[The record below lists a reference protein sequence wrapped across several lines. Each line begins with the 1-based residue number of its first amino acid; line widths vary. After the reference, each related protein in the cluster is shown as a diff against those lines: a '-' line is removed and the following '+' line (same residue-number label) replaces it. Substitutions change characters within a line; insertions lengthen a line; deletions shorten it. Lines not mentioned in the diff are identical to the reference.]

1 VRKAD
6 RSRNSHRSEAEDA
19 APVSRAVADVAVVSL
34 AAGDAAAVAG
44 VAVVDVAVVDGVR
57 RLRAKPDKKF
67 VDGQAA
73 IPSW

>member
-1 VRKAD
+1 VV
-6 RSRNSHRSEAEDA
+6 A
-19 APVSRAVADVAVVSL
+19 AGVEVAVAAVV
-34 AAGDAAAVAG
+34 VAG
-44 VAVVDVAVVDGVR
+44 GVR

>member
-1 VRKAD
+1 HERLSFFLSAVLRQAMAAFSASSCLSRLAKASRSASAVVGAPI
-6 RSRNSHRSEAEDA
+6 RSRNTG
-19 APVSRAVADVAVVSL
+19 L
-34 AAGDAAAVAG
+34 
-44 VAVVDVAVVDGVR
+44 R